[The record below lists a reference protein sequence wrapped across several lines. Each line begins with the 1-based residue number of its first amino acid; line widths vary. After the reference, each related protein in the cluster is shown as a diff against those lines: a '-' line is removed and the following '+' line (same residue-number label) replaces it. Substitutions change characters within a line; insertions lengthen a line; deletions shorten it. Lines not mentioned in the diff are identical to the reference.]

1 MAGGDRAVR
10 VATADEVALI
20 VDWAAAEGWNPG
32 TGDAACFRTQDP
44 AGFFVGIEDG
54 APVSAVSVVNYGDAL
69 AFLGLYIVR
78 PDRRGRGWGMAT
90 WRAGLAHAG
99 ARPVGLDGVVA
110 QQDNYRKSGF
120 VLAHR
125 NIRYGGT
132 VAPGRHDPAVVPVA
146 EVPFADLAAYD
157 SRCFPAER
165 PAFLRAWTTAP
176 GHHALALLRG
186 GRLAGY
192 GVARPCREGHKIGPL
207 FADDRPAAE
216 TLFDALTA
224 AAGGGPVFLDVPE
237 PNAAAVDLARSR
249 ALAPVFETARMYTA
263 PVRPVAD
270 GRVFGITTFE
280 LG

>member
-1 MAGGDRAVR
+1 MAGGNRTVR
-10 VATADEVALI
+10 VATADDVALI

-32 TGDAACFRTQDP
+32 AADAACFRAQDP
-44 AGFFVGIEDG
+44 EGFFVGIEDG
-54 APVSAVSVVNYGDAL
+54 APVSAVSVVNYGDAF

-90 WRAGLAHAG
+90 WRAGMAHAG
-99 ARPVGLDGVVA
+99 RRPVGLDGVVA

-125 NIRYGGT
+125 NVRYGGA
-132 VAPGRHDPAVVPVA
+132 VAPGRREPAVMPVA
-146 EVPFADLAAYD
+146 DLPFAALAAYD

-176 GHHALALLRG
+176 GHHALALPRD

-192 GVARPCREGHKIGPL
+192 GVVRPCREGHKIGPL
-207 FADDRPAAE
+207 FADDRAAAE
-216 TLFDALTA
+216 ALFDALTA

-249 ALAPVFETARMYTA
+249 GLSPVFETARMYTA

-270 GRVFGITTFE
+270 DRVFGITTFE